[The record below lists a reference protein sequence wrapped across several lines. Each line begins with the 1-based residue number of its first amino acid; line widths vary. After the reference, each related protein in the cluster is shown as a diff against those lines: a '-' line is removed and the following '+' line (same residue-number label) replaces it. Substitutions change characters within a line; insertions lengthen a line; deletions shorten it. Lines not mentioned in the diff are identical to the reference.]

1 MARIHRVQKSN
12 KVHQCSKGHEI
23 PKGEPYTWA
32 KPGFRRR
39 TPLIRCIQ
47 HPFRPSEL
55 MTGAAS
61 APTAAVEAFDDACL
75 QGFEDMDA
83 LEAAWDELRD
93 AVQEYADE
101 RQQALDAWE
110 HGNSQLE
117 EYLETAN
124 AALQEIEGHT
134 FESFDEGEPE
144 LVNFD
149 DDQAE
154 YEAAFQ
160 EWEDARDAHVEEQVD
175 EAQSVAGSL
184 EF

>member
-23 PKGEPYTWA
+23 AKGQPYTWA

-39 TPLIRCIQ
+39 TPIIRCAA

-61 APTAAVEAFDDACL
+61 APTAAVEAFEDAAAA
-75 QGFEDMDA
+75 GFESIEDLD
-83 LEAAWDELRD
+83 AAWEDLRQ
-93 AVQEYADE
+93 AVEEYRDE
-101 RQQALDAWE
+101 RQTALDAWE

-117 EYLETAN
+117 EYLDTAER
-124 AALQEIEGHT
+124 ALEEAEGFT
-134 FESFDEGEPE
+134 SDSFDDEEPSA
-144 LVNFD
+144 D
-149 DDQAE
+149 DEEEWEEWDQAR
-154 YEAAFQ
+154 Q
-160 EWEDARDAHVEEQVD
+160 AHIEEQAD
-175 EAQSVAGSL
+175 EALSVAGSL